1 MKITHLK
8 KSSAILYFITLSA
21 VSFGLFY
28 SYNHFSTWSGSNV
41 YQSPSRSEGDTI
53 QSRKTDPTDSVFR
66 ATLVAADKFL
76 NDKAYE
82 KCLSELRKAQLIKP
96 NDASLKDRM
105 TKLNGLI
112 ATQKQQI
119 ETSQKSIASGDAYF
133 KNKDYLNA
141 KSAYQLAVSQNSDD
155 TIAQQKLRKTMDLL
169 RSQKAQNILFDV
181 AVAGADKLYQAGDL
195 VKAQQEYENASKLL
209 PGDPYP
215 KSKINE
221 IIKIQVDRQ
230 VKDEEYAQAIVS
242 ADKFYFSKSY
252 QNALLD
258 YKKAANIKPDE
269 KYPKEKIN
277 ELSKVLADLKAKE
290 DAYNKAIASGD
301 QAFKATQY
309 PESLKSF
316 QAALVIKPGELYP
329 SNKIKEIEGILAKIA
344 KAQADYDQY
353 IVLADSFYIGK
364 QYLKARDN
372 YQMAISAKPSESY
385 PKQMM
390 TKAEMMMTGQEAA
403 MSRLAEEQYA
413 KAISAGDKLL
423 LDKAYAQAKLQ
434 YQEALKIKA
443 AEQYPKDKLTE
454 IDKVMTELGLLKD
467 RDAKYAAA
475 ITNGDKLFL
484 QKSYGPA
491 RAEYANAS
499 SIKLD
504 ENYPKEK
511 MAAID
516 KILADLA
523 EAKEL
528 EDKYTGIIAAAD
540 KLFVAKS
547 YDQARVEYQKA
558 GEVKPETSYPK
569 EKMAAIDKILSDLAA
584 LKSLDENYKAGIAKA
599 DQYLLEKSYDLA
611 RAEYVKASG
620 LKPAEQYPKTKI
632 TEIDGILTAI
642 AKQKALDD
650 EYAADISN
658 GDKLLA
664 DKSYAP
670 ARLQYQAALKIKA
683 AEQYP
688 KDKLTEIDKAL
699 AELALMKDRD
709 SKYAA
714 AIANGDKLLAQK
726 SYAPARIEFTNASA
740 IMPQESDPKDKIA
753 EIDATLA
760 SIAKQKELDDR
771 YAGTLASANKLFA
784 AKTYDQAR
792 VEFQNAGTLKPDE
805 SYPKERIAAIDKI
818 LADIAATQSLE
829 ENYKALISKADQYL
843 AEKSYDLAKGEYTKA
858 IGLKPAEQYPKTKV
872 AEIDG
877 ILAAIARQK
886 ALDDEFAAA
895 IAGGDKLLADK
906 AYDQARLQYQAAL
919 KLKAAEQY
927 PKDKITEIDKVLA
940 ELALMKDRDSKYAAA
955 IANGDKLLAQKSY
968 APARI
973 EFTNASA
980 IKPQESYPKDK
991 IAEIDATLAAIAKQK
1006 ELDDRYAGT
1015 LASANKLFAAKT
1027 YDQARVEFQNA
1038 GTLKPEESY
1047 PKERIAAIDKIL
1059 ADIAAA
1065 QSLEENYKALISKAD
1080 QYLTEKSYDLAKGEY
1095 TKAIGLK
1102 PAEQYPKTKVAEIDG
1117 ILAAIARQKALD
1129 DEFAAAIAGGDKLLA
1144 DKAYDQAR
1152 LQYQAALKLKAAEQY
1167 PKDKIT
1173 EIDKAL
1179 AELALMKDR
1188 DSKYAAAI
1196 ANGDKLLA
1204 QKSYAPARAEYANAS
1219 SIKLDENYPKEKMAA
1234 IDKILAD
1241 LAEAKALED
1250 KYTGIIA
1257 AADKLFVAKSYD
1269 QARVEY
1275 QKAGEVK
1282 PEASYPKE
1290 KMAAIDKILSDLAAL
1305 KSLDENYKAGIAKA
1319 DQNLLEKSY
1328 DLARAEYV
1336 KASGLKPAEQYPKT
1350 KITEIDGILTAI
1362 AKQKALDDEY
1372 AANIS
1377 SGDKLLADKSY
1388 EQAMV
1393 EFKKAAALKTSEQ
1406 YPRIKL
1412 AEIEKVLTDI
1422 ARLKAIEDQYT
1433 AAVTAAD
1440 KLFQDKAFDQ
1450 AKTAYLEAGKIK
1462 AAEQYPRDKVI
1473 EINGILATLARQKS
1487 IDDQYK
1493 ASVSKADQFLAAK
1506 TYDQARLEYLNAGKL
1521 KADEQYPTNKI
1532 AEIDAVLAEMKAKE
1546 EAYKASV
1553 AAADQLLLQKKY
1565 NEARIEYQAALEIK
1579 AQAIYPKEKITEI
1592 EKALEELLGKQKY
1605 YENLLLSADN
1615 LLKEKEYAKA
1625 LESYQLAL
1633 KLFPAQ
1639 IYPKDQIGLISARV
1653 DSLYRAN
1660 KSFYDKAVADGD
1672 RFYNS
1677 YEFDKAV
1684 DAFTDAANF
1693 LPMEKYPR
1701 EMIVKIRR
1709 TIAENAIADVMKT
1722 TVVIPSNTEKQFPF
1736 SPVNIASRKNN
1747 FVYIKIKNLSG
1758 KPFNILMRYGK
1769 DKQANGGVV
1778 MRNLSMDGKVNER
1791 LVSVKDQDLWS
1802 REDNNWISLYPQG
1815 GDVEVSFIQVS
1826 RAK

>member
-403 MSRLAEEQYA
+403 MSRSAEEQYA

-454 IDKVMTELGLLKD
+454 IDKVMAELGLLKD

-484 QKSYGPA
+484 QKSYG
-491 RAEYANAS
+491 
-499 SIKLD
+499 
-504 ENYPKEK
+504 
-511 MAAID
+511 
-516 KILADLA
+516 
-523 EAKEL
+523 
-528 EDKYTGIIAAAD
+528 
-540 KLFVAKS
+540 
-547 YDQARVEYQKA
+547 
-558 GEVKPETSYPK
+558 
-569 EKMAAIDKILSDLAA
+569 
-584 LKSLDENYKAGIAKA
+584 
-599 DQYLLEKSYDLA
+599 
-611 RAEYVKASG
+611 
-620 LKPAEQYPKTKI
+620 
-632 TEIDGILTAI
+632 
-642 AKQKALDD
+642 
-650 EYAADISN
+650 
-658 GDKLLA
+658 
-664 DKSYAP
+664 
-670 ARLQYQAALKIKA
+670 
-683 AEQYP
+683 
-688 KDKLTEIDKAL
+688 
-699 AELALMKDRD
+699 
-709 SKYAA
+709 
-714 AIANGDKLLAQK
+714 
-726 SYAPARIEFTNASA
+726 
-740 IMPQESDPKDKIA
+740 
-753 EIDATLA
+753 
-760 SIAKQKELDDR
+760 
-771 YAGTLASANKLFA
+771 
-784 AKTYDQAR
+784 
-792 VEFQNAGTLKPDE
+792 
-805 SYPKERIAAIDKI
+805 
-818 LADIAATQSLE
+818 
-829 ENYKALISKADQYL
+829 
-843 AEKSYDLAKGEYTKA
+843 
-858 IGLKPAEQYPKTKV
+858 
-872 AEIDG
+872 
-877 ILAAIARQK
+877 
-886 ALDDEFAAA
+886 
-895 IAGGDKLLADK
+895 
-906 AYDQARLQYQAAL
+906 
-919 KLKAAEQY
+919 
-927 PKDKITEIDKVLA
+927 
-940 ELALMKDRDSKYAAA
+940 
-955 IANGDKLLAQKSY
+955 
-968 APARI
+968 
-973 EFTNASA
+973 
-980 IKPQESYPKDK
+980 
-991 IAEIDATLAAIAKQK
+991 
-1006 ELDDRYAGT
+1006 
-1015 LASANKLFAAKT
+1015 
-1027 YDQARVEFQNA
+1027 
-1038 GTLKPEESY
+1038 
-1047 PKERIAAIDKIL
+1047 
-1059 ADIAAA
+1059 
-1065 QSLEENYKALISKAD
+1065 
-1080 QYLTEKSYDLAKGEY
+1080 
-1095 TKAIGLK
+1095 
-1102 PAEQYPKTKVAEIDG
+1102 
-1117 ILAAIARQKALD
+1117 
-1129 DEFAAAIAGGDKLLA
+1129 
-1144 DKAYDQAR
+1144 
-1152 LQYQAALKLKAAEQY
+1152 
-1167 PKDKIT
+1167 
-1173 EIDKAL
+1173 
-1179 AELALMKDR
+1179 
-1188 DSKYAAAI
+1188 
-1196 ANGDKLLA
+1196 
-1204 QKSYAPARAEYANAS
+1204 PARAEYANAS

-1275 QKAGEVK
+1275 QKAGAVK

-1305 KSLDENYKAGIAKA
+1305 KTLDENYKAGIAKA

-1412 AEIEKVLTDI
+1412 AEIEKVLTERT
-1422 ARLKAIEDQYT
+1422 RLKAIEDQYT

-1493 ASVSKADQFLAAK
+1493 ASVSKADQLLAAK